1 MTKINTDARYGLQR
15 IWGRAKTL
23 PRYSTVELV
32 GQLARWSFQSMLI
45 SPLTTMVTVM
55 TIAVSLFLLGGFILG
70 VENVGRAFQAKQGQV
85 GVALFLKDGV
95 SVDGA
100 KALSGDVQKI
110 SGVAGV
116 VFRSKEE
123 ALAEFKKS
131 LGKESGVLEGLEQ
144 SNPLP
149 ASLELTLDP
158 YHPVMPVL
166 RQLEELQKQR
176 PEILKVHYAE
186 GVLQDLASLLKG
198 VRLGGGITIVIV
210 LLITAFIIANTIRL
224 ALYSHRGEIEVMQLV
239 GATPSYVR
247 IPYMFEGALEGALG
261 ALVAV
266 AALVLCYSVAREVFI
281 TSFLASI
288 LSEPH
293 FLSFRAVLMVFLTG
307 IALGVLGSY
316 FALRRFMREQ

>member
-1 MTKINTDARYGLQR
+1 
-15 IWGRAKTL
+15 
-23 PRYSTVELV
+23 
-32 GQLARWSFQSMLI
+32 MLI

-70 VENVGRAFQAKQGQV
+70 VENVGRAFQTKQGQV
-85 GVALFLKDGV
+85 GVALFIKDGTSKETV
-95 SVDGA
+95 NL
-100 KALSGDVQKI
+100 LSSEVRKI
-110 SGVAGV
+110 GGISAVIL
-116 VFRSKEE
+116 RTKEE
-123 ALAEFKKS
+123 ALIEFKKS
-131 LGKESGVLEGLEQ
+131 LGKDSGVLEGLEQ

-149 ASLELTLDP
+149 ASIELSLDP
-158 YHPVMPVL
+158 YQPVMPVL
-166 RQLEELQKQR
+166 RKLEELQRAR

-198 VRLGGGITIVIV
+198 VRLGGGITIMIV

-247 IPYMFEGALEGALG
+247 IPYMFEGALEGAFG

-266 AALVLCYSVAREVFI
+266 AALVLCYSVARELFI
-281 TSFLASI
+281 SSFLASI

-293 FLSFRAVLMVFLTG
+293 FLSVRAVFMLFLTG